1 MGLLFEWQAFHKS
14 HLLKQRVAPSE
25 TAMTDVLR
33 EVSAYCLILW
43 FSIVCIENF
52 VYLFFQL
59 SSCSSLF
66 LTTGTLRFIVTIFF
80 TFFFF
85 WDGGDATCDLLK
97 KRVCWIIVLI
107 PHAKFLYLTL
117 LKFLDASSS
126 YDISNSVKY
135 FLLQAN
141 AQQVILEEHNNALLY
156 LFPSQPRPRGG
167 VGGGECL
174 SMVFCSSSFSCFI
187 FKH

>member
-85 WDGGDATCDLLK
+85 GMVGGGGWGRYLWLIK

-117 LKFLDASSS
+117 LKVLDASSS

-156 LFPSQPRPRGG
+156 LFPSHQG
-167 VGGGECL
+167 
-174 SMVFCSSSFSCFI
+174 
-187 FKH
+187 

>member
-1 MGLLFEWQAFHKS
+1 MVG
-14 HLLKQRVAPSE
+14 
-25 TAMTDVLR
+25 
-33 EVSAYCLILW
+33 
-43 FSIVCIENF
+43 
-52 VYLFFQL
+52 
-59 SSCSSLF
+59 
-66 LTTGTLRFIVTIFF
+66 GG
-80 TFFFF
+80 
-85 WDGGDATCDLLK
+85 GGDATCDLLK

-156 LFPSQPRPRGG
+156 LFPSHQGRGMLLVTYKKKG
-167 VGGGECL
+167 FL
-174 SMVFCSSSFSCFI
+174 DHCSHTSCKI
-187 FKH
+187 SISYTA